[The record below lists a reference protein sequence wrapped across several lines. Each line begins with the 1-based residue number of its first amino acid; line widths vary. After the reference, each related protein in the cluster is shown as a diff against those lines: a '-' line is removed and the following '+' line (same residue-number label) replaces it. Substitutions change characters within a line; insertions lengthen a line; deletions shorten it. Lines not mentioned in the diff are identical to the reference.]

1 MSKKLTKIMS
11 VILALVMMCSLLPM
25 SALAAEND
33 TYTVTFAPGN
43 LCVYNGEG
51 AYPTSTYDGTGE
63 FLLPDPATLHLD
75 GRLDNF
81 VFQGWALE
89 GGDGTLYSIGD
100 NVANLITGDVTFLA
114 NYAEPATPGTVTYTI
129 SPGTIENDTY
139 NQARTNGPIP
149 EQYVDVI
156 SLPTTDEGIMN
167 EFSWVIPSD
176 LTFGHWENQNKE
188 VISENEGTGSTVSFL
203 PKDGDV
209 YTAIWE
215 NVTATTYTVT
225 LNPGTAGG
233 QTVPGTPVVVEVQAG
248 SEYYGPAT
256 DPFVYEGYRIIG
268 WSETDGGERVSFP
281 ITVNSDVVLYAVWE
295 KQVVTEY
302 WDVTFLPGE
311 GASFRDTVSG
321 YKDGAIVTQAVRG
334 QEYNIAMLNANET
347 AENEEQEYYNVLFL
361 TMPEGMEFAGWSDGT
376 DTYYSGE
383 IATVKADTTFTATW
397 REAGKGPYK
406 LIFNAGSFSEYSAD
420 EKTIYNR
427 NYAVDVDAGGSY
439 QLPTSIPDNFGW
451 TIPDGFVLNGWI
463 DVANQDEKITE
474 IENMTG
480 DVTVM
485 ALWDDTRVDTWT
497 VTFDAN
503 GGSGVMEPQ
512 LVPSREGKFE
522 LYLPQCSFAAPE
534 GKTFAYWTVSGIEG
548 QHQANDVVII
558 TGDVTVTANWVDST
572 TGYSYYVSF
581 TANGGTGIM
590 EPVLVEG
597 TTSTIDYRIPD
608 CKFTAPEGMVFAG
621 VWLIEG
627 TENYVE
633 VNELIRLNS
642 SITLVAQW
650 DPIEETSNGSFF
662 V

>member
-63 FLLPDPATLHLD
+63 FLLPDPATLYLD

-89 GGDGTLYSIGD
+89 GGDGKLYSIGD
-100 NVANLITGDVTFLA
+100 DVADLITGDVTFLA
-114 NYAEPATPGTVTYTI
+114 NYAEPVNPGTVTYTI

-149 EQYVDVI
+149 EQYVDEI

-176 LTFGHWENQNKE
+176 LTFSHWENQNKE
-188 VISENEGTGSTVSFL
+188 AIPEEAEIDRTVSFL

-215 NVTATTYTVT
+215 SATATTYTVT
-225 LNPGTAGG
+225 LNPGTADG

-248 SEYYGPAT
+248 TEYYGPST
-256 DPFVYEGYRIIG
+256 DPFVYEGYLIVG

-281 ITVNSDVVLYAVWE
+281 ITVNRDIELYAVWE
-295 KQVVTEY
+295 KQDVTEY

-376 DTYYSGE
+376 HTYYSGQV
-383 IATVKADTTFTATW
+383 ATITEDTTFTALW
-397 REAGKGPYK
+397 RETGKGPYK
-406 LIFNAGSFSEYSAD
+406 LIFNAGTLSQYSKD
-420 EKTIYNR
+420 DDTYGYNR
-427 NYAVDVDAGGSY
+427 DYAIDVAAGASY
-439 QLPTSIPDNFGW
+439 TLPTTIPESFGW
-451 TIPDGFVLNGWI
+451 TIPTGYEFDGWFELGYQN
-463 DVANQDEKITE
+463 EKITSV
-474 IENMTG
+474 NDMSG
-480 DVTVM
+480 DVTVV
-485 ALWDDTRVDTWT
+485 AIWVDKTPDRWT
-497 VTFDAN
+497 VRFDAN
-503 GGSGVMEPQ
+503 GG
-512 LVPSREGKFE
+512 EGTMNPVTVTTDAATYSY
-522 LYLPQCSFAAPE
+522 YLPSNDFTAPAGME
-534 GKTFAYWTVSGIEG
+534 FAYWTVSGFDGEYQPG
-548 QHQANDVVII
+548 DLVVINSDI
-558 TGDVTVTANWVDST
+558 TVTAHWKPIRYYYMVSFDAGDGSGFMPPVMVEST
-572 TGYSYYVSF
+572 TPEATYIAPECTLTPPTEGMTFLYWVADNGNFYF
-581 TANGGTGIM
+581 PGMPITLTGDITLTATWVGGTSANFM
-590 EPVLVEG
+590 
-597 TTSTIDYRIPD
+597 
-608 CKFTAPEGMVFAG
+608 
-621 VWLIEG
+621 
-627 TENYVE
+627 
-633 VNELIRLNS
+633 
-642 SITLVAQW
+642 
-650 DPIEETSNGSFF
+650 NG
-662 V
+662 